1 MTSHLRLASVW
12 ELRLWTGLR
21 LVQHNQMDCL
31 LRFHWLL
38 QLLLHLLS
46 ALRTTTIGQMSEGSA
61 SWGWDITA
69 LHRHHS
75 YDTNVT
81 MGWISA
87 RGRMQVRS
95 GDCHRWDEV
104 RWSETLSLS
113 VLRSHAAPMTSSPA
127 QQTVENTSIITYYIT
142 VTSSGLHQSGTNG
155 RHCIR
160 QVGRKRK
167 ESRHHHQT
175 RRHDDWKHAT
185 GSRCKVGLK
194 CGHAHPWDK
203 MSLFHLYL
211 KAHSASKVS
220 TAPFPCSWSQ
230 WVNEAMLEQINSPPI
245 LQFLYHPVEAAVS
258 QSLHC

>member
-1 MTSHLRLASVW
+1 MNRPPIGAAEPDGLPAPLPLAPAAAAPPPFGSENHNHRTDEW
-12 ELRLWTGLR
+12 GLR
-21 LVQHNQMDCL
+21 L
-31 LRFHWLL
+31 LRVWHHCFTPTP
-38 QLLLHLLS
+38 QL
-46 ALRTTTIGQMSEGSA
+46 
-61 SWGWDITA
+61 
-69 LHRHHS
+69 RH
-75 YDTNVT
+75 YDDVTDVT

-142 VTSSGLHQSGTNG
+142 VTSSGLHQSGTNW

-245 LQFLYHPVEAAVS
+245 LQFLYRPVEAAVS